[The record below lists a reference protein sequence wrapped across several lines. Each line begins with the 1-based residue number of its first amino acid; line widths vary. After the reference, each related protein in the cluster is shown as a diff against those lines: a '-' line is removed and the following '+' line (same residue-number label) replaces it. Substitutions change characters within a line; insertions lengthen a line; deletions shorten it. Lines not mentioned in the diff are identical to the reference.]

1 MAANKDA
8 IQRDEHPL
16 TAEPL
21 PIRPPRPQKAPVA
34 PRPSSAGFM
43 KLLSVKKAEGPI
55 ADFPSEQKVS
65 ARTLWMVAAALV
77 GVALAVA
84 LAVLVPRWWAR
95 VSAPRVGQLAII
107 SQPDGAEVVVDQ
119 EPRGVTPLT
128 LSLPGGTHSVL
139 LSRGDVSRSFEVT
152 IKAGAEVLHHV
163 DLEPRQIAPQGGQLV
178 VSSDPPGA
186 RVTVDGQ
193 ARGMS
198 PVTVADLAPGQHAVA
213 IHGESGSVQ
222 RTVTVQRGQTASLV
236 VSMGQGTSFGWVSLT
251 SPVVMQIFENDR
263 RLGTSETDRIMM
275 SAGKHTLKI
284 ANPSLGYQ
292 RTQVVQVPSNGAA
305 TIKIDLPDGVVNLN
319 ALPWAEASIDGR
331 HVGDTPLANLKLPIG
346 EHEVVFR
353 NPQFGERRQ
362 TFVVTAT
369 GPAHVSV
376 DLRK

>member
-16 TAEPL
+16 AAEPH
-21 PIRPPRPQKAPVA
+21 PIRPTRPLRAPA
-34 PRPSSAGFM
+34 PPKPSSAFM
-43 KLLSVKKAEGPI
+43 KLLTFKKAEGPI

-65 ARTLWMVAAALV
+65 ARTIWLIVAALV
-77 GVALAVA
+77 GVGLAIA
-84 LAVLVPRWWAR
+84 LAVLAPRWWAG
-95 VSAPRVGQLAII
+95 APAPQVGQLAII
-107 SQPDGAEVVVDQ
+107 SQPTGAEVIVDQ
-119 EPRGVTPLT
+119 QPRGVTPLT
-128 LSLPGGTHSVL
+128 LSLPSGAHTVL
-139 LSRGDVSRSFEVT
+139 LNRGDVSRSFEVN

-163 DLEPRQIAPQGGQLV
+163 DLEPRQLVAQGGQLV
-178 VSSDPPGA
+178 VTSDPPGV
-186 RVTVDGQ
+186 RVSVDGQ
-193 ARGMS
+193 ARGVS
-198 PVTVADLAPGQHAVA
+198 PVTVDDLTPGQHAVV

-236 VSMGQGTSFGWVSLT
+236 VSMGQGGSFGWVSLT

-275 SAGKHTLKI
+275 PAGKHTLKI
-284 ANPSLGYQ
+284 VNTRLGYQ
-292 RTQVVQVPSNGAA
+292 RTQVVQVPAGAA
-305 TIKIDLPDGVVNLN
+305 ASLKVDLPDGVVNLN

-331 HVGDTPLANLKLPIG
+331 RVGDTPLANLRLPIG

-362 TFVVTAT
+362 TFLVTASEPT
-369 GPAHVSV
+369 RVSV

>member
-16 TAEPL
+16 AAEPH
-21 PIRPPRPQKAPVA
+21 PIRPTRPLRAPA
-34 PRPSSAGFM
+34 PPKPSSAFM
-43 KLLSVKKAEGPI
+43 KLMTFKKAEGPI

-65 ARTLWMVAAALV
+65 ARTIWLIVAALV
-77 GVALAVA
+77 GVGLAIA
-84 LAVLVPRWWAR
+84 LAVLAPRWWAG
-95 VSAPRVGQLAII
+95 APAPQVGQLAII
-107 SQPDGAEVVVDQ
+107 SQPTGAEVIVDQ
-119 EPRGVTPLT
+119 QPRGVTPLT
-128 LSLPGGTHSVL
+128 LSLPSGAHTVL
-139 LSRGDVSRSFEVT
+139 LNRGDVSRSFEVN

-163 DLEPRQIAPQGGQLV
+163 DLEPRQLVAQGGQLV
-178 VSSDPPGA
+178 VTSDPPGV
-186 RVTVDGQ
+186 RVSVDGQ
-193 ARGMS
+193 ARGVS
-198 PVTVADLAPGQHAVA
+198 PVTVDDLTPGQHAVV

-236 VSMGQGTSFGWVSLT
+236 VSMGQGGSFGWVSLT

-275 SAGKHTLKI
+275 PAGKHTLKI
-284 ANPSLGYQ
+284 VNTRLGYQ
-292 RTQVVQVPSNGAA
+292 RTQVVQVPAGAA
-305 TIKIDLPDGVVNLN
+305 ASLKVDLPDGVVNLN

-331 HVGDTPLANLKLPIG
+331 RVGDTPLANLRLPIG

-362 TFVVTAT
+362 TFLVTASEPT
-369 GPAHVSV
+369 RVSV

>member
-16 TAEPL
+16 AAEPH
-21 PIRPPRPQKAPVA
+21 PIRPTRPLRAPA
-34 PRPSSAGFM
+34 PPKPSSAFM
-43 KLLSVKKAEGPI
+43 KLLTFKKAEGPI

-65 ARTLWMVAAALV
+65 ARTIWLIVAALV
-77 GVALAVA
+77 GVGLAIA
-84 LAVLVPRWWAR
+84 LAVLAPRWWAG
-95 VSAPRVGQLAII
+95 APAPQVGQLAII
-107 SQPDGAEVVVDQ
+107 SQPTGAEVIVDQ
-119 EPRGVTPLT
+119 QPRGVTPLT
-128 LSLPGGTHSVL
+128 LSLPSGAHTVL
-139 LSRGDVSRSFEVT
+139 LNRGDVSRSFEVN

-163 DLEPRQIAPQGGQLV
+163 DLEPRQLVAQGGQLV
-178 VSSDPPGA
+178 VTSDPPGA
-186 RVTVDGQ
+186 RVSVDGQ
-193 ARGMS
+193 ARGVS
-198 PVTVADLAPGQHAVA
+198 PVTVDDLTPGQHAVV

-236 VSMGQGTSFGWVSLT
+236 VSMGQGGSFGWVSLT

-275 SAGKHTLKI
+275 PAGKHTLKI
-284 ANPSLGYQ
+284 VNTRLGYQ
-292 RTQVVQVPSNGAA
+292 RTQVVQVPAGAA
-305 TIKIDLPDGVVNLN
+305 ASLKVDLPDGVVNLN

-331 HVGDTPLANLKLPIG
+331 RVGDTPLANLRLPIG

-362 TFVVTAT
+362 TFLVTASEPT
-369 GPAHVSV
+369 RVSV

>member
-16 TAEPL
+16 AAEPH
-21 PIRPPRPQKAPVA
+21 PIRPTRPLRAPA
-34 PRPSSAGFM
+34 PPKPSSAFM
-43 KLLSVKKAEGPI
+43 KLLTFKKAEGPI

-65 ARTLWMVAAALV
+65 ARTIWLIVAALV
-77 GVALAVA
+77 GVGLAIA
-84 LAVLVPRWWAR
+84 LAVLAPRWWAG
-95 VSAPRVGQLAII
+95 APAPQVGQLAII
-107 SQPDGAEVVVDQ
+107 SQPTGAEVIVDQ
-119 EPRGVTPLT
+119 QPRGVTPLT
-128 LSLPGGTHSVL
+128 LSLPSGAHTVL
-139 LSRGDVSRSFEVT
+139 LNRGDVSRSFEVN

-163 DLEPRQIAPQGGQLV
+163 DLEPRQLVAQGGQLV
-178 VSSDPPGA
+178 VTSDPPGA
-186 RVTVDGQ
+186 RVSVDGQ
-193 ARGMS
+193 ARGVS
-198 PVTVADLAPGQHAVA
+198 PVTVDDLTPGQHAVV

-236 VSMGQGTSFGWVSLT
+236 VSMGQGGSFGWVSLT

-284 ANPSLGYQ
+284 VNTRLGYQ
-292 RTQVVQVPSNGAA
+292 RTQVVQVPAGAA
-305 TIKIDLPDGVVNLN
+305 ASLKVDLPDGVVNLN

-331 HVGDTPLANLKLPIG
+331 RVGDTPLANLKLPIG

-362 TFVVTAT
+362 TFLVTASEPT
-369 GPAHVSV
+369 RVSV